1 MKASNVSFVPLQL
14 ASLCL
19 DCELITPAP
28 QGRCMAC
35 GSVAVLGIA
44 RTLNQRAMKRAPRS
58 DDPVFANVTSRHP
71 VSYGDFLH
79 ST

>member
-1 MKASNVSFVPLQL
+1 MKASRVSFVPFQL

-28 QGRCMAC
+28 QGRCLAC
-35 GSVAVLGIA
+35 GSVAVLSIA
-44 RTLNQRAMKRAPRS
+44 RTLNQRDTKRTPQA
-58 DDPVFANVTSRHP
+58 DEPVFAHVASRRAARC
-71 VSYGDFLH
+71 GDFLH